1 VADNNNYGDYDDEL
15 PTHISAPHEYDELA
29 TPRSR
34 TRGRT
39 GPGNGSN
46 GGSSSND
53 NNGNGARTAARRTP
67 PAIIA
72 ARSVFAL
79 AGAAVLAGSG
89 VAWYGVQKLDNGVQT
104 VDTSNVHLANG
115 APAPKHT
122 GLDKS
127 VNVLLIGLDSRY
139 AMNGDPLP
147 DAVVHDE
154 LHAGSASDLLGGEN
168 ANSEIILHI
177 PAGNGTPT
185 AVSIPRDDWVDA
197 QDGYGDSMGTMK
209 IKEAYG
215 NAYVAATNKAANSG
229 VSDRHKL
236 ASIGHA
242 AGVKAQE
249 ATLESVLNIPI
260 DHFAEVNLMGFYDVA
275 GDVGPVQVC
284 LKKAR
289 KEQNSG
295 ADFPAG
301 PFTLQTPKQALAF
314 VREREDLP
322 GGDLDR
328 THRQQA
334 YITSVLK
341 KLKDDGALSDLTK
354 MDSLIGTA
362 EKDVITDSGW
372 NLLDFAA
379 NAGGLADG
387 GTSFRTAPIITDQS
401 WKWIG
406 KNHEV
411 GNDIDIPTVRSFV
424 QNAFAGSDATS
435 PAPTT
440 PSTGA
445 TGAPT
450 SGATSSTPAP
460 HVTGTVKVINASGVG
475 GAAAKEAAALTPLG
489 LTATV
494 DGNIRPYH
502 QHTTVLYGTGADAA
516 GQAVATQ
523 LGGVTA
529 TSSNS
534 VKAGTVEVVIG
545 MDKGNAIA
553 SGSLSTNPTNPT
565 APAAPST
572 SATTGSTTPS
582 STASA
587 TDSGNGENG
596 GTIAGNGPDSVNGI
610 PCIN

>member
-1 VADNNNYGDYDDEL
+1 MAD
-15 PTHISAPHEYDELA
+15 SK
-29 TPRSR
+29 
-34 TRGRT
+34 
-39 GPGNGSN
+39 
-46 GGSSSND
+46 
-53 NNGNGARTAARRTP
+53 RRTT
-67 PAIIA
+67 PAVIA
-72 ARSVFAL
+72 ARGVFAL

-89 VAWYGVQKLDNGVQT
+89 VAWYGVHRVESGVQT
-104 VDTSNVHLANG
+104 VDTGNVHLANG

-147 DAVVHDE
+147 DSVVHDE

-197 QDGYGDSMGTMK
+197 QDGYGNSMGTMK
-209 IKEAYG
+209 VKEAYG
-215 NAYVAATNKAANSG
+215 NAYANATDKAASSG
-229 VSDRHKL
+229 TRDTHEL
-236 ASIGHA
+236 AKIGHA
-242 AGVKAQE
+242 AGVKAQI
-249 ATLESVLNIPI
+249 ATLESLLGIPI

-301 PFTLQTPKQALAF
+301 VFTLQTQTQALAF

-322 GGDLDR
+322 NGDLDR

-334 YITSVLK
+334 YITAVLK
-341 KLKDDGALSDLTK
+341 KLKDDGLLSDVSK
-354 MDSLIGTA
+354 MDSLISTA
-362 EKDVITDSGW
+362 EKDVIIDSGW
-372 NLLDFAA
+372 DLLDFAG
-379 NAGGLADG
+379 NASSLSDG
-387 GTSFRTAPIITDQS
+387 GTSFRTAPIVDDST

-411 GNDIDIPTVRSFV
+411 GNQIDIPTVQAFV
-424 QNAFAGSDATS
+424 KNAFAGSDATA
-435 PAPTT
+435 PAPATPTT
-440 PSTGA
+440 ST
-445 TGAPT
+445 T
-450 SGATSSTPAP
+450 STSSTPAP
-460 HVTGTVKVINASGVG
+460 TPTSGSAPHITGTAEVINASGAN
-475 GAAAKEAAALTPLG
+475 GAATKESAALTALG

-494 DGNIRPYH
+494 GGNIHPYH
-502 QHTTVLYGTGADAA
+502 QHTTVLYGSGASDAA
-516 GQAVATQ
+516 QAVATQ
-523 LGGVTA
+523 LGGVTPTA
-529 TSSNS
+529 SGS

-545 MDKGNAIA
+545 MDKGDSIA
-553 SGSLSTNPTNPT
+553 AGSAATTASTSSTSSTSTPSG
-565 APAAPST
+565 
-572 SATTGSTTPS
+572 SATTSN
-582 STASA
+582 
-587 TDSGNGENG
+587 SGNGENG
-596 GTIAGNGPDSVNGI
+596 GTITGDGPDSVNGI

>member
-1 VADNNNYGDYDDEL
+1 MADPES
-15 PTHISAPHEYDELA
+15 PTPENDSGSEAGA
-29 TPRSR
+29 GTGTGTTG
-34 TRGRT
+34 TR
-39 GPGNGSN
+39 
-46 GGSSSND
+46 
-53 NNGNGARTAARRTP
+53 AAARRTP
-67 PAIIA
+67 PAVIA
-72 ARSVFAL
+72 ARGVFAL

-89 VAWYGVQKLDNGVQT
+89 VAWYGVHKLDSGVQT

-115 APAPKHT
+115 APAPTHS

-127 VNVLLIGLDSRY
+127 VNVLLVGLDSRY

-209 IKEAYG
+209 VKEAYG
-215 NAYVAATNKAANSG
+215 NGYANATTKASNSG
-229 VSDRHKL
+229 THDTHEL
-236 ASIGHA
+236 AKIGHA
-242 AGVKAQE
+242 AGIKAQI
-249 ATLESVLNIPI
+249 ATLENLLDIPI

-284 LKKAR
+284 LKRPTKD
-289 KEQNSG
+289 ENSG
-295 ADFPAG
+295 ANFPSG
-301 PFTLQTPKQALAF
+301 VFTLDTQTKALAF

-322 GGDLDR
+322 NGDLDR

-334 YITSVLK
+334 YITAVLK
-341 KLKDDGALSDLTK
+341 KLKDDGVLSDLTK
-354 MDSLIGTA
+354 MDALIGTA

-372 NLLDFAA
+372 NLLDFAG
-379 NAGGLADG
+379 NASSLSDG
-387 GTSFRTAPIITDQS
+387 GTSFRTAPIITDSS

-411 GNDIDIPTVRSFV
+411 GNDIDIPTVRAFV
-424 QNAFAGSDATS
+424 QRAFTGSDATA

-440 PSTGA
+440 ATTA
-445 TGAPT
+445 TGGSSAPAPT
-450 SGATSSTPAP
+450 SSATGTPLT
-460 HVTGTVKVINASGVG
+460 HVTGTVTVVNASGAN
-475 GAAAKEAAALTPLG
+475 GAATKEAAALTPLG

-494 DGNIRPYH
+494 GGNIRPYH
-502 QHTTVLYGTGADAA
+502 QHTTVRYGTGAAA
-516 GQAVATQ
+516 AAQAVAAQ
-523 LGGVTA
+523 LGDVTPTA
-529 TSSNS
+529 SDT

-545 MDKGNAIA
+545 TDKGDAITA
-553 SGSLSTNPTNPT
+553 GTLSTNTSG
-565 APAAPST
+565 PST
-572 SATTGSTTPS
+572 PGSASSSTTPS
-582 STASA
+582 ASSTATS
-587 TDSGNGENG
+587 SGNDENG
-596 GTIAGNGPDSVNGI
+596 GTIAGNGPDSVHGI